1 MWLALC
7 AVILAGAAGSALAL
21 MPQSARWLLGPI
33 RTFALAAVLAVVFTH
48 LAPESFV
55 ALGPWAVALCLV
67 GFVLPVAIERGLTFL
82 PRTRDIEPGRARLE
96 ASWLALVVHS
106 IGDGLALATY
116 VGGTHGDAP
125 PWDVIVAV
133 AAHTV
138 PVVAVIGLAF
148 RQAVGI
154 RTALSRTLLLA
165 VAAAAGVLLGLVIP
179 GNHLSE
185 YATWVGAA
193 VAGTL
198 LHVVAHDLGSDAP
211 TRPRERVL
219 DALALVAGLSLL
231 LVDTDAG
238 ETIVSDGREL
248 PSALFAAFSDLSMQI
263 APLVLA
269 GLAFGAL
276 LEGFGGRAAHAFLGF
291 RGRHAG
297 ALRGAA
303 LGVLHPVSA
312 CRVVPH
318 AKELSDHGARGALVA
333 AFAIAAPA
341 LGLESHTLS
350 LGLIGWRFAALRLLA
365 ALAVAVAGG
374 LLLAA
379 WVRKQD
385 VHSDGHAHAHAHGS
399 ENGLLRSWH
408 AFEDALHHAG
418 AWLLIGLVIA
428 ALARVLVPP
437 DFSGRASFEAL
448 AIVTLLALP
457 TYVAP
462 VAALPLAAVL
472 VEKGLAPG
480 VALLGLVLGP
490 VLDLDT
496 LSFLAKTYGR
506 LRTAAIVLVTL
517 LTAGVAAIA
526 FGRSLPF
533 VPLSSSAHHP
543 LAVGV
548 AALLS
553 ILLARRVYLSGFR
566 GFLGAMSRESIRH
579 SHAAHDAGEGHHHH
593 GHAH

>member
-1 MWLALC
+1 VWLALC
-7 AVILAGAAGSALAL
+7 AVILAGAAGSALCL

-55 ALGPWAVALCLV
+55 ALGPWAVALALV
-67 GFVLPVAIERGLTFL
+67 GFVLPVAIERGLAFL
-82 PRTRDIEPGRARLE
+82 PRTRDIGPGRARLE

-116 VGGTHGDAP
+116 VGGTHADAP
-125 PWDVIVAV
+125 PWDVVVAV

-148 RQAVGI
+148 RQAVGV
-154 RTALSRTLLLA
+154 RTALSRTLLLG
-165 VAAAAGVLLGLVIP
+165 VAAVGGVLLGRLIP

-185 YATWVGAA
+185 YATYVGAA

-231 LVDTDAG
+231 LVETDAA
-238 ETIVSDGREL
+238 ETHVSDGREL
-248 PSALFAAFSDLSMQI
+248 HTALLSAFSDLAIQI

-297 ALRGAA
+297 PLRGAG

-350 LGLIGWRFAALRLLA
+350 LGLIGWRFALVRLLV
-365 ALAVAVAGG
+365 ALAVAVAAGY
-374 LLLAA
+374 LLAL
-379 WVRKQD
+379 VVKKTSS
-385 VHSDGHAHAHAHGS
+385 HSHGRAHAHTHGS
-399 ENGLLRSWH
+399 ENGLFRSWD
-408 AFEDALHHAG
+408 AFEDALHHTG
-418 AWLLIGLVIA
+418 AWMLIGLVIA
-428 ALARVLVPP
+428 ALARVLVPA
-437 DFSGRASFEAL
+437 DFSGRATFEAL
-448 AIVTLLALP
+448 AMVALVALP

-480 VALLGLVLGP
+480 IALLGLVLGP

-496 LSFLAKTYGR
+496 LSFFVRTYGR
-506 LRTAAIVLVTL
+506 LRTFGIVLVTL
-517 LTAGVAAIA
+517 VTAGVAALA
-526 FGRSLPF
+526 FGRSLTF
-533 VPLSSSAHHP
+533 APLSSSAHHP
-543 LAVGV
+543 LAIGV
-548 AALLS
+548 T
-553 ILLARRVYLSGFR
+553 ILFAILVARGMYRSGFR

-579 SHAAHDAGEGHHHH
+579 SHAAHDAGEGHHH